1 LNYYYHLPDGDE
13 KKNMYIAAYHKQ
25 AEADK
30 WNQYIDEHLAELAKK
45 GFQHK
50 IEQVE
55 DDNGEI
61 FSVAVIQKKNWTTLY
76 K

>member
-1 LNYYYHLPDGDE
+1 MGLNYYYHLPDGDE
-13 KKNMYIAAYHKQ
+13 KKNMYISAYPPK
-25 AEADK
+25 AEDNK
-30 WNQYIDEHLAELAKK
+30 WNQYIDEHLAELAEK

-61 FSVAVIQKKNWTTLY
+61 FSIAVIQKKN
-76 K
+76 